1 MVVPIDGF
9 NIFPVPVEQLKNSL
23 IKFENKFKK
32 LQPMPKIRR
41 KRRVTQSISFIVWSP
56 IFILPSSKSHIELQ
70 GTSKESFHIVYIDY
84 TKVGLWQIF
93 TNILFWE
100 LELDSNGRRIIEIPK
115 FIQSSTL
122 QKIIDYMYSG
132 ELEVSTQ
139 SKEVRDIDL
148 WKLSCKISWDNFLS
162 S

>member
-1 MVVPIDGF
+1 MLLKHEGHGFQKSVQRDMLNVTCNMYHQVASFKKNVIQRQNPFRRRNNGSDHIQSKIFKTKRLVMVDPIDGF

-84 TKVGLWQIF
+84 TKVGL
-93 TNILFWE
+93 
-100 LELDSNGRRIIEIPK
+100 
-115 FIQSSTL
+115 
-122 QKIIDYMYSG
+122 
-132 ELEVSTQ
+132 
-139 SKEVRDIDL
+139 
-148 WKLSCKISWDNFLS
+148 
-162 S
+162 